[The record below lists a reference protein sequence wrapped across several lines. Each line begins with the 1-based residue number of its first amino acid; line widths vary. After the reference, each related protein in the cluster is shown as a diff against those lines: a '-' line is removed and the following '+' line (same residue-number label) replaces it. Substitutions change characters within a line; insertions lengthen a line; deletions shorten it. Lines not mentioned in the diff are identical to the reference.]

1 MRKKAQFPVGK
12 ALGAQR
18 LNGNQANDMITE
30 NIPKSNP
37 PGENPSCGRTHMTI
51 LLNPPGTENGSRPDN
66 MSIGRTAEP
75 TPLPASII
83 SIVDILPK
91 VNRPM

>member
-18 LNGNQANDMITE
+18 LNGNQADDRITE

-66 MSIGRTAEP
+66 MSIRSAAVPATN
-75 TPLPASII
+75 PASII